1 MTPSLVHERN
11 HVAYIGLCSHYCC
24 LFAPT
29 VCYTYIVYSCI
40 YMSVCRYLDYYL
52 YVCVSLLTNTSKST
66 FETYVFVIIKARE

>member
-29 VCYTYIVYSCI
+29 VCYKYIVYSCI

-52 YVCVSLLTNTSKST
+52 YVCV
-66 FETYVFVIIKARE
+66 IIDQYF